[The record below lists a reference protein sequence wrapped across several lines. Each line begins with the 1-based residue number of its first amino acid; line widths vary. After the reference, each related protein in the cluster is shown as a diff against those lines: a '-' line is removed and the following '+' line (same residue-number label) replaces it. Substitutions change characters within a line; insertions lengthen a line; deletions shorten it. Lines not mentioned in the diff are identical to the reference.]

1 MKPHNTEPIHKWM
14 EKNNIGYPLPNEILF
29 GRAVGD
35 TKEMDAELIER
46 QQYELKFRKE
56 QERIKERNKVIV
68 ASSIVAFIV
77 LFIVGLWTS
86 ELIRTIGKWMLAL
99 GVISIVLAAIYN
111 FVKEAVDAFMD

>member
-1 MKPHNTEPIHKWM
+1 MKPIN
-14 EKNNIGYPLPNEILF
+14 PLYEWAVQNPNS
-29 GRAVGD
+29 
-35 TKEMDAELIER
+35 TNQELIER
-46 QQYELKFRKE
+46 QRFEKQRRQKE
-56 QERIKERNKVIV
+56 QRIKERNKVIV
-68 ASSIVAFIV
+68 AASIVVFIM